1 MTERL
6 ILLQLVFNFVM
17 FVALAGLVWR
27 TRGLAGKR
35 REKAR
40 RRAPAAVPAP
50 APILGLDALV
60 AQAEQTELAA
70 EAALR
75 ARIAQFKNRA
85 VS

>member
-1 MTERL
+1 MNEKL
-6 ILLQLVFNFVM
+6 VLLQLVFNFVM
-17 FVALAGLVWR
+17 FVALAVVVWR
-27 TRGLAGKR
+27 TRGLAGRR

-40 RRAPAAVPAP
+40 RRTPAEVPAP
-50 APILGLDALV
+50 APVLGLDALV